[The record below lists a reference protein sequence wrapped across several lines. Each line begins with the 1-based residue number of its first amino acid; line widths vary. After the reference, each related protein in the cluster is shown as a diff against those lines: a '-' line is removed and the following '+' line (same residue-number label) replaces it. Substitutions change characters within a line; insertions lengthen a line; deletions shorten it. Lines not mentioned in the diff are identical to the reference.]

1 MNFVLNNLLANAIMG
16 FNSSNYKFL
25 LTKKLTNHQAPCGKG
40 DIARTLITAYLIF
53 LAQWKAIIAYLILRD
68 QSACTF
74 LLPFSVKATVR
85 C

>member
-1 MNFVLNNLLANAIMG
+1 MQLWV
-16 FNSSNYKFL
+16 STL
-25 LTKKLTNHQAPCGKG
+25 LTINSCLQRNLTNRQAPCGKG

-53 LAQWKAIIAYLILRD
+53 LAQWKAIIANLILRD